1 MEKLANHDIELIQLD
16 AIKLP
21 IDLDGK
27 IIKLWDLDPSKRD
40 KAGKSICDLHLTS
53 NRRYPKKNQ

>member
-21 IDLDGK
+21 IDLGGK
-27 IIKLWDLDPSKRD
+27 IIKLWDQDAFKRD
-40 KAGKSICDLHLTS
+40 KAGKSICDMHLTQ
-53 NRRYPKKNQ
+53 NRRYLPNQ